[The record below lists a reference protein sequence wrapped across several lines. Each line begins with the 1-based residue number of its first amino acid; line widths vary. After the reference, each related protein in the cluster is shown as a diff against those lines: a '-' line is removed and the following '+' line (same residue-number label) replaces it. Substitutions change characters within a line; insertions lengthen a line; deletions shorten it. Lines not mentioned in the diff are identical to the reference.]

1 MTSIKVKLSV
11 WYGNKPVKGGPR
23 TKESICYN
31 NVGRLYLAFSFTGA
45 KATVCNLRDIAE
57 RQVEF
62 NVGSC
67 PRNVFVQLQR
77 K

>member
-1 MTSIKVKLSV
+1 MFGTEISRLKVALGLRKVSV
-11 WYGNKPVKGGPR
+11 III
-23 TKESICYN
+23 S
-31 NVGRLYLAFSFTGA
+31 VGRLYLAFSFTGA